1 MRILMAECM
10 QEISSFN
17 PLPSE
22 YENFTIEREA
32 AFVRR
37 PNVNTAIVGAL
48 GVFAEHGGVTVVP
61 TISARAGSAGIL
73 SADGWRRLSTEWLA
87 SVTAVTPD
95 AVDGIYISLHGAMG
109 AVGEPDPE
117 GWLLEQVRAHFGPAI
132 PIVISLDLHGILTER
147 MLSQVNGL
155 TIYHTYPHVDFADTG
170 QRAARLLL
178 YIMTRGLKPV
188 IARVKVPLLARGD
201 ECITK
206 TGWFGDVIG
215 EARLLERTGK
225 VLAAG
230 VMIGNPFT
238 DAPELCTQAVVVVER
253 DADLAAQEAARLA
266 NAMWA
271 GRHRL
276 VGKLVPVEKAVAL
289 AKTIKGTVAFTDA
302 ADATSSGASGD
313 SNALIRALKEGRYL
327 GSVLAQ
333 IVDPEAAAKAHAAG
347 VGATISTTLGGRLDP
362 GRFIPFPVTAVVESL
377 SRGRGRLETMG
388 MPLDAGATAV
398 LTFDNFT
405 IVVMSRTVS
414 LFDRAMYYSN
424 GLNPV
429 DFDLVI
435 VKSPHTEYHM
445 YDQWVAKNF
454 NVDAPGATSAN
465 LPTLGH
471 RLCARPM
478 FPLEP
483 HAEFVVAPEVYG
495 TSKRIRS
502 L

>member
-17 PLPSE
+17 PLPSQ
-22 YENFTIEREA
+22 YENFVVERET

-37 PNVNTAIVGAL
+37 PNINTAIVGAL
-48 GVFAEHGGVTVVP
+48 DVFDDHGGINVVP

-73 SADGWRRLSTEWLA
+73 SAEGWQRLSAEWLA
-87 SVTAVTPD
+87 SVTAVAPNT
-95 AVDGIYISLHGAMG
+95 VDGIYVSLHGAMG
-109 AVGEPDPE
+109 AIGEADPE
-117 GWLLEQVRAHFGPAI
+117 GYLLEKVRAHFGPAV

-147 MLSQVNGL
+147 MLRQINGL
-155 TIYHTYPHVDFADTG
+155 AIYHTYPHIDFADTG
-170 QRAARLLL
+170 RRAARLLL
-178 YIMTRGLKPV
+178 DIITRGLRPV

-215 EARLLERTGK
+215 DARLLEQAGRA
-225 VLAAG
+225 LAAG

-238 DAPELCTQAVVVVER
+238 DAPELCTQAVVVVEKNS
-253 DADLAAQEAARLA
+253 DVATQEATHLA

-276 VGKLVPVEKAVAL
+276 IGKLVPVEKAVAL
-289 AKTIKGTVAFTDA
+289 AKTFRGTVVFTDA

-313 SNALIRALKEGRYL
+313 SNVLIRALKEGGYL

-333 IVDPEAAAKAHAAG
+333 IVDAEAAAKAYTAG

-362 GRFIPFPVTAVVESL
+362 ARFVPLSVTAVVESL
-377 SRGRGRLETMG
+377 SRGRSRLETMG
-388 MPLDAGATAV
+388 MPLDAGPTAV

-405 IVVMSRTVS
+405 VVVMSRTVS
-414 LFDRAMYYSN
+414 LFDRAMYYPN
-424 GLNPV
+424 GLDPV

-483 HAEFVVAPEVYG
+483 QAEFFAMPEVYG
-495 TSKRIRS
+495 SS
-502 L
+502 